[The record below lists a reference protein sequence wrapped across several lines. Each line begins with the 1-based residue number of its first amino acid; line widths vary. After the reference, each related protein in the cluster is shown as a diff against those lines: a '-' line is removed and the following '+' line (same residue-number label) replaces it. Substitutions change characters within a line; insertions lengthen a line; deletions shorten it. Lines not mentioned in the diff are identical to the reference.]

1 MFVWK
6 LISQIWGILKMV
18 KSRRLQTQNCSLS
31 LSLLCESYVE
41 ILLEVMGFES
51 SWVQG
56 YLASAAVL
64 SALPAEKQTAH
75 FKTFQELGKEQ
86 IWHLKEFKSFHFHSS
101 INYLL
106 PPKIFHVFES
116 NSG

>member
-1 MFVWK
+1 
-6 LISQIWGILKMV
+6 MV
-18 KSRRLQTQNCSLS
+18 KSRRLQTQNCSLF
-31 LSLLCESYVE
+31 LLCESYVE

-75 FKTFQELGKEQ
+75 FKTFQELEKKL
-86 IWHLKEFKSFHFHSS
+86 LKE
-101 INYLL
+101 LL
-106 PPKIFHVFES
+106 KKLSLFIFIAV
-116 NSG
+116 

>member
-1 MFVWK
+1 
-6 LISQIWGILKMV
+6 MV

-41 ILLEVMGFES
+41 LLLEVMGFES

-75 FKTFQELGKEQ
+75 FKTFQELQKELLKEL
-86 IWHLKEFKSFHFHSS
+86 LKEFK
-101 INYLL
+101 I
-106 PPKIFHVFES
+106 
-116 NSG
+116 